1 MVNANEYCLLVYRG
15 DQEGKLQY
23 TRKVWFVVRPTVKFL
38 RLEDD
43 LEENGKVQ
51 RELAEETDK
60 EVTIAIRNWIF
71 KKTNSPFRN
80 KSGLVWSMEPRQFSA
95 EDKEH
100 IQRLYLFE
108 EL

>member
-1 MVNANEYCLLVYRG
+1 MVTNEYCLVVYRG

-23 TRKVWFVVRPTVKFL
+23 TRKVWFIVRPTVKFL

-51 RELAEETDK
+51 RELTDEIDK
-60 EVTIAIRNWIF
+60 DVTTAIRNWIF
-71 KKTNSPFRN
+71 KKINSPFRN
-80 KSGLVWSMEPRQFSA
+80 KAGLVWHMEPREFTA
-95 EDKEH
+95 DDKAH